1 MYPKDGANA
10 SGPISNSV
18 GLSPSSKKSCCL
30 SFGTEEY
37 NFSDYDDS
45 V

>member
-1 MYPKDGANA
+1 MYPKDGAKA

-18 GLSPSSKKSCCL
+18 GLRVSAKKIPYL

-37 NFSDYDDS
+37 EFFGSL
-45 V
+45 